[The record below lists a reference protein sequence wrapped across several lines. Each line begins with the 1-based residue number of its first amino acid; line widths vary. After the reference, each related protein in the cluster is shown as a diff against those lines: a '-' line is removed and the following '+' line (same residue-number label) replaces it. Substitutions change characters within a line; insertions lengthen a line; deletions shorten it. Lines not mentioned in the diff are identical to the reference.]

1 MFHKL
6 HIARDIVRMIKLRR
20 LRWTGYLECMGDT
33 RNTCN
38 ILIGNPHVIMLF
50 ATPKI
55 KVG

>member
-1 MFHKL
+1 
-6 HIARDIVRMIKLRR
+6 MIKLRR